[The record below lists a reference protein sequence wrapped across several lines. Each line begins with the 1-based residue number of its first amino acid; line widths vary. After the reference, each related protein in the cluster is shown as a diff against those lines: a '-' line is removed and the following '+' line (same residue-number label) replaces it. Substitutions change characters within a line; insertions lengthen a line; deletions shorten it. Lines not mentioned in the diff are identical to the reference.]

1 MKDCVTLSVEIAKEV
16 TDNLS
21 RVDPEATEALLEAIR
36 EAKRVF
42 FAGRG
47 RSLLMLRGL
56 AMRLMHL
63 GLCVYVTGETVT
75 PAAGPGDLLLIGSG
89 SGETTTL
96 VPLAQQAHK
105 LGMRVALL
113 TIFPD
118 STLARLADHVVVIPG
133 TSGKSLETTRR
144 SPCSLAAIC
153 LSSPCCC
160 CATLLPCAWPN
171 AWALR

>member
-16 TDNLS
+16 ADNLS

-89 SGETTTL
+89 SGETTTG
-96 VPLAQQAHK
+96 A
-105 LGMRVALL
+105 
-113 TIFPD
+113 
-118 STLARLADHVVVIPG
+118 
-133 TSGKSLETTRR
+133 SG
-144 SPCSLAAIC
+144 AAG
-153 LSSPCCC
+153 
-160 CATLLPCAWPN
+160 A
-171 AWALR
+171 